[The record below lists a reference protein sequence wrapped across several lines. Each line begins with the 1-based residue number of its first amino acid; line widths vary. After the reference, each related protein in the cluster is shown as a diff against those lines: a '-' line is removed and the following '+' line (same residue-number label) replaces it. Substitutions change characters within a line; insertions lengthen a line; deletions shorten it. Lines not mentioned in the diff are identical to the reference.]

1 MLARMGW
8 RKLVVVLAACGG
20 GGHGAVDATPTA
32 DVGTLVPDAPP
43 VVLGNRDRLLATYLA
58 FLKTTPVRQRNGL
71 LGSEL
76 PDVCTLWSKL
86 DPSSRATFLTVTARL
101 QGSLLASDGSPML
114 DHVTKLYRAVGG
126 DGATATDPGSCG
138 GGEANRLIMQMD
150 ADLHKELA
158 RANTDHG
165 MTGGQIDIHDIP
177 AGGFWRD
184 SHDLGGPHAP
194 FDLSDETEGGAPRGQ
209 VQYFADPASTVAN
222 TALGRQDLTTL
233 VDPLALEM
241 DEDFD
246 CAHNSNPACNYTLYG
261 ALCAPEANLQGTAI
275 YQQTYGDYGP
285 GFVPHGC

>member
-1 MLARMGW
+1 MGL
-8 RKLVVVLAACGG
+8 RNLVVLLAACGG
-20 GGHGAVDATPTA
+20 GGGGTNDAPAIPDVPAAVHDAPTA
-32 DVGTLVPDAPP
+32 P
-43 VVLGNRDRLLATYLA
+43 LGNRDRLLQSYLVY
-58 FLKTTPVRQRNGL
+58 LKTSPVRQTNGL

-86 DPSSRATFLTVTARL
+86 DPSSRATFLTITARL
-101 QGSLLASDGSPML
+101 QGSLLATNSAPML

-138 GGEANRLIMQMD
+138 GGEANRLILQMD
-150 ADLHKELA
+150 TELHAALA
-158 RANTDHG
+158 RANTDKG
-165 MTGGQIDIHDIP
+165 MSGGQIEIHDIP

-209 VQYFADPASTVAN
+209 LQYFADPASTAAN
-222 TALGRQDLTTL
+222 AALGRQDLTTL

-261 ALCAPEANLQGTAI
+261 ALCAPAPNLQGTAI
-275 YQQTYGDYGP
+275 YQETYGDYGP